1 MSVWTG
7 ATPGSLCWEPATLQ
21 LRAGLTS
28 GGGTR
33 ADSRP
38 GRVACRGDGRED
50 TRTPGEAGVDT
61 AGLAGVVAAPEPAG
75 RLSRWEERL
84 SATSTR

>member
-1 MSVWTG
+1 METCTVALPGVSRETRLVS
-7 ATPGSLCWEPATLQ
+7 TPASPLSSLA
-21 LRAGLTS
+21 
-28 GGGTR
+28 